1 MTPTFES
8 EDGGVRV
15 CEWHGCY
22 DKPLKGFI
30 VPEAFSHPAKFS
42 LALIER
48 IYDHCLERGYL
59 KRGDRVGDPFGGVA
73 TGGIVAAY
81 RGLEWVGVEL
91 EERFC
96 KLAQEN
102 IDRHALR
109 LTRLGCPWPV
119 IKQGDSRRFAEVVA
133 GVVTSPPYAETV
145 LSGGGGIANEMRN
158 TYDKDE
164 NYGAQD
170 GQIGRLKSG
179 SVEAVVSS
187 PPYVDSIDRKSGI
200 DPEKVKRPGG
210 PNGNTFH
217 DTYGQ
222 ADGQIGRLSAGSI
235 DAAVTSPPWEDGKEG
250 VMKASKFKDPK
261 AFAEVQ
267 RHKGHYASAGAK
279 LACMVRDEQRSDYGS
294 TAGQI
299 GNSKGETYWE
309 AVSAVYRSCFQA
321 IRPGGVICLVVKDYI
336 KAGKRVP
343 LCDDTARLLE
353 HIGFTPLERIH
364 AMLVK
369 ERRHLDLFQG
379 ESVDTKSRKS
389 FFRRLAE
396 KKGSPP
402 IDYEEVLIF
411 RRPG

>member
-1 MTPTFES
+1 M
-8 EDGGVRV
+8 

-81 RGLEWVGVEL
+81 RGLAWYGVEL
-91 EERFC
+91 EPRFV

-119 IKQGDSRRFAEVVA
+119 ITQGDSRRFAKTVA
-133 GVVTSPPYAETV
+133 GVVTSPPYADTPITNDKNYDDEKICRLKV
-145 LSGGGGIANEMRN
+145 SGATAQRATWGFNKGSMGQS
-158 TYDKDE
+158 
-164 NYGAQD
+164 NYGTTA
-170 GQIGRLKSG
+170 GQIGRL
-179 SVEAVVSS
+179 
-187 PPYVDSIDRKSGI
+187 P
-200 DPEKVKRPGG
+200 
-210 PNGNTFH
+210 
-217 DTYGQ
+217 
-222 ADGQIGRLSAGSI
+222 AGSL
-235 DAAVTSPPWEDGKEG
+235 DAVATSPPFEDCAVNLGDVGPTPGRRQEI
-250 VMKASKFKDPK
+250 
-261 AFAEVQ
+261 
-267 RHKGHYASAGAK
+267 SA
-279 LACMVRDEQRSDYGS
+279 RSESRIESYGS
-294 TAGQI
+294 TNGQI
-299 GNSKGETYWE
+299 GNSKGETYWQ

-369 ERRHLDLFQG
+369 ERRHADLFNG
-379 ESVDTKSRKS
+379 ETVDTTSRKS

-402 IDYEEVLIF
+402 IDFEEVLIF
-411 RRPG
+411 QRPPHP